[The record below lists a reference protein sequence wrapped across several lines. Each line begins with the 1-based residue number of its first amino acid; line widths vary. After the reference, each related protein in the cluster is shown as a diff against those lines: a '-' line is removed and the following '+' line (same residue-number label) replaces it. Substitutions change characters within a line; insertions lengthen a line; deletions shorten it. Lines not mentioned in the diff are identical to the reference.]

1 MRKIL
6 FTVLMASLVLSFFA
20 SCENLDSED
29 LEKTKNEKLV
39 NLTVKCKLDNKF
51 IDFATRAN
59 ATAQDVGIKNIFW
72 SLVTSDNKIAYSG
85 RETTKDSVF
94 GKLSINCNPGNYR
107 LVIFATKDSVPVTN
121 NDEVINYTSGKV
133 QEAYSYSANVRIKSV
148 KNNTRTCTLKHCIAR
163 FNIINTCPIPDDV
176 TTITLTAD
184 GVCKSFDMINNI
196 GISPE
201 TITRDIPL
209 TPDKHKE
216 MNIFLNFFLPT
227 TDGNITHANIKLEFK
242 DKEGEV
248 VSTCT
253 FSDLPLE
260 TDHTTLYRGIVIKDA
275 DNSNMEID
283 TAWGDTLKAPQPIVS
298 QIISSKDAKIY

>member
-20 SCENLDSED
+20 SCENLDPED
-29 LEKTKNEKLV
+29 LEQTKNEKLV

-72 SLVTSDNKIAYSG
+72 ALVTKENKIAYSG
-85 RETTKDSVF
+85 RETTKDSIF
-94 GKLSINCNPGNYR
+94 GKLSILCNPGNYR

-184 GVCKSFDMINNI
+184 EVCKKFDMINNI
-196 GISPE
+196 GISPG

-209 TPDKHKE
+209 APGMHKE

-227 TDGNITHANIKLEFK
+227 SGEEITHANIQLEFK

-248 VSTCT
+248 VSKCT
-253 FSDLPLE
+253 FSNLPLE
-260 TDHTTLYRGIVIKDA
+260 ANHTTLYRGLVIKDA